1 VIGGG
6 HPFLPPIT
14 LRPED
19 LVTQYRGRIEVY
31 RPSADGD
38 GTWEL
43 DVVYTFQDGAYRII
57 IDGPPLR
64 KELAGHDPND
74 HADPQVDG

>member
-1 VIGGG
+1 MIAGAS
-6 HPFLPPIT
+6 FIPPIQ
-14 LRPED
+14 LRAGDMMIP
-19 LVTQYRGRIEVY
+19 RGVGTVGVY
-31 RPSADGD
+31 RPAADSFG
-38 GTWEL
+38 WEL

-64 KELAGHDPND
+64 KELAGEDPID